1 MMELWDAPN
10 RALRKHDIVK
20 IFEKKKTCIKC
31 SLAVGDGDECGTT
44 KQESAVPA
52 TCASSVPWQ
61 WVMVMNAARRSRR
74 VQCQQP
80 VHQVFPGSE

>member
-1 MMELWDAPN
+1 M
-10 RALRKHDIVK
+10 RHDEAGVCSASNL
-20 IFEKKKTCIKC
+20 CIKC
-31 SLAVGDGDECGTT
+31 SLAVGDECGTT

-80 VHQVFPGSE
+80 VHQVFPGSG